1 MSTEELYNRLN
12 EYLAGN
18 EDARDE
24 ELEALLY
31 YLDEC
36 RGKACPPD
44 AEKMWARIEE
54 AIARGKQDMQAEE
67 RKTVRRKKAVRR
79 LGLWMAAA
87 AIAVPLAVGCWWWLR
102 QPATEKALPVVV
114 TQPREVVL
122 TLASGETVKVQ
133 QLQEQAT
140 LREGNADIV
149 VDTASFIAYRQTA
162 AAADGEMRYN
172 VLQVPRSSE
181 FQIQLADGTMIW
193 LNSASELR
201 YPVNFSGNERR
212 VFLKGEAYFEVARD
226 TSLPFRVEASGM
238 VVEALGTA
246 FNVNAYG
253 DDGCLR
259 AALAEGKVRV
269 TCEGVRG
276 ECILE
281 PGEQAVVHEGQLSVE
296 TVDLQDVT
304 AWKEGRFVFTD
315 MPLETIVR
323 QLERWY
329 DVRFDFY
336 DPAAKYYRF
345 TGVTKRHNS
354 LEEVLALL
362 EETTNVQFKIYD
374 SKVEVFRKTS
384 PRLNE

>member
-1 MSTEELYNRLN
+1 M
-12 EYLAGN
+12 
-18 EDARDE
+18 
-24 ELEALLY
+24 
-31 YLDEC
+31 
-36 RGKACPPD
+36 
-44 AEKMWARIEE
+44 
-54 AIARGKQDMQAEE
+54 
-67 RKTVRRKKAVRR
+67 
-79 LGLWMAAA
+79 
-87 AIAVPLAVGCWWWLR
+87 
-102 QPATEKALPVVV
+102 
-114 TQPREVVL
+114 
-122 TLASGETVKVQ
+122 
-133 QLQEQAT
+133 
-140 LREGNADIV
+140 
-149 VDTASFIAYRQTA
+149 
-162 AAADGEMRYN
+162 
-172 VLQVPRSSE
+172 
-181 FQIQLADGTMIW
+181 
-193 LNSASELR
+193 
-201 YPVNFSGNERR
+201 
-212 VFLKGEAYFEVARD
+212 FLKGEAYFEVARD

-253 DDGCLR
+253 DGGCLR

-281 PGEQAVVHEGQLSVE
+281 PGEQAVVHEGLLSVE
-296 TVDLQDVT
+296 AADLQDVT

>member
-1 MSTEELYNRLN
+1 M
-12 EYLAGN
+12 
-18 EDARDE
+18 
-24 ELEALLY
+24 
-31 YLDEC
+31 
-36 RGKACPPD
+36 
-44 AEKMWARIEE
+44 
-54 AIARGKQDMQAEE
+54 
-67 RKTVRRKKAVRR
+67 
-79 LGLWMAAA
+79 
-87 AIAVPLAVGCWWWLR
+87 
-102 QPATEKALPVVV
+102 
-114 TQPREVVL
+114 
-122 TLASGETVKVQ
+122 
-133 QLQEQAT
+133 
-140 LREGNADIV
+140 
-149 VDTASFIAYRQTA
+149 
-162 AAADGEMRYN
+162 
-172 VLQVPRSSE
+172 
-181 FQIQLADGTMIW
+181 
-193 LNSASELR
+193 
-201 YPVNFSGNERR
+201 
-212 VFLKGEAYFEVARD
+212 
-226 TSLPFRVEASGM
+226 
-238 VVEALGTA
+238 
-246 FNVNAYG
+246 NAYG

-296 TVDLQDVT
+296 TADLQDVT

>member
-24 ELEALLY
+24 ELETLLR

-36 RGKACPPD
+36 REKACPPD

-54 AIARGKQDMQAEE
+54 AIARGKQGMQAEE

-102 QPATEKALPVVV
+102 QPAAEKALPVVV

-149 VDTASFIAYRQTA
+149 VDTASFIAYRRTA
-162 AAADGEMRYN
+162 AAADGEVRYN

-181 FQIQLADGTMIW
+181 FQIQLADGTMVW

-201 YPVNFSGNERR
+201 YPVNFNGNERR

-246 FNVNAYG
+246 FNANAYG
-253 DDGCLR
+253 DEGCLR

-281 PGEQAVVHEGQLSVE
+281 PGEQAVIPRTEGNIE
-296 TVDLQDVT
+296 KRKVDTRLYCS
-304 AWKEGRFVFTD
+304 WKDGVLVFKNNTLED
-315 MPLETIVR
+315 M
-323 QLERWY
+323 
-329 DVRFDFY
+329 
-336 DPAAKYYRF
+336 
-345 TGVTKRHNS
+345 
-354 LEEVLALL
+354 LALL
-362 EETTNVQFKIYD
+362 ARQYD
-374 SKVEVFRKTS
+374 VEFYWHDESLKTYPFTGELRRYDTIDS
-384 PRLNE
+384 LLYMMELTGKMKFTVHGKEIIVARP